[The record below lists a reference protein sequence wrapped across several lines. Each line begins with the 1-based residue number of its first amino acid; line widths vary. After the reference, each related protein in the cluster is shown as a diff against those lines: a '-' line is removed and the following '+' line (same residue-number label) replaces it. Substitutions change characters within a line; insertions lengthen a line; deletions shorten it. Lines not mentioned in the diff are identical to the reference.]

1 MDNLAESIQHPRR
14 IIPYSRNQ
22 QGGQV
27 KYLQPL
33 HKAALLAVV
42 MIAWTALW
50 LMPLEDTEKII
61 SSVEWGMFGVSH
73 GIAFFF
79 LVKWLSDHL
88 QEKDNNRIR
97 RILDEHD
104 SRNR

>member
-14 IIPYSRNQ
+14 IIPYSRNE

-42 MIAWTALW
+42 MIAWSVLW
-50 LMPLEDTEKII
+50 VMPSENPEEIT
-61 SSVEWGMFGVSH
+61 SSIEWGVFGVSQC
-73 GIAFFF
+73 IAFFF

-88 QEKDNNRIR
+88 QEKDNSRIR